1 MKARALFVAGA
12 AAAILVGRAP
22 ASPGVAAGPKPVYEA
37 VYAPEAPV
45 LDGRLSD
52 RAWSRAPWSSGFV
65 KHREGGAPEADSRFK
80 VLFTVEGIYLGVE
93 FQEPDMA
100 RLHDEKTGMFW
111 THDVVEVFFDSRPPD
126 GGEPG
131 TIHLILSARGAKNEE
146 FNAALQERTG
156 FKTGW
161 AGAAALGR
169 RSWSAE
175 VFVPFYLLGVA
186 PEPGSRLPANVCR
199 HAAPRQELSSWS
211 FQASSFHAVSGFG
224 ELVFRPAP
232 PEALAAVSRSLAEP
246 HFVSIWPRFDEI
258 KTDWDLLQ
266 FAEGRALIA
275 TVEAGRDAVKP
286 EARAQA
292 MADYSRLEA
301 LGVRLRRE
309 ALAAARARIFAPS
322 ALK

>member
-1 MKARALFVAGA
+1 MKARTLLVAGTAAAVLAGRATAAPGA
-12 AAAILVGRAP
+12 AAGL
-22 ASPGVAAGPKPVYEA
+22 KPVYEVA
-37 VYAPEAPV
+37 YAPEAPA

-52 RAWSRAPWSSGFV
+52 RAWASVPWSSGFAKYKV
-65 KHREGGAPEADSRFK
+65 GGAPEADSRFK
-80 VLFTVEGIYLGVE
+80 ALFTSEGVYLGVE
-93 FQEPDMA
+93 FEEPDMA

-131 TIHLILSARGAKNEE
+131 RIHLILSARGARNEE

-161 AGAAALGR
+161 AGAAAPGR

-186 PEPGSRLPANVCR
+186 PEPGARVPANVCR
-199 HAAPRQELSSWS
+199 HASPRQELSSWS
-211 FQASSFHAVSGFG
+211 FQAGSFHVVSGFG
-224 ELVFRPAP
+224 GLVFRPAP
-232 PEALAAVSRSLAEP
+232 PEVLAAASRSLTKP
-246 HFVSIWPRFDEI
+246 HFVSIWPRFDEV

-266 FAEGRALIA
+266 SAEGLALIA
-275 TVEAGRDAVKP
+275 AVEAGRGAVEA

-292 MADYSRLEA
+292 LADYSRLET
-301 LGVRLRRE
+301 LGGRLRRE
-309 ALAAARARIFAPS
+309 ALAAARARIFAPG